1 MDKQVCGQPVIV
13 SLLGGTAKEKLAAY
27 RHARPIDH
35 LPLGICTLLVKGAL
49 GFSMEPFEAKARQPA
64 TLCGIIATNPE
75 EHFDMITQGK
85 PNGDKVA
92 DWLAANLFAARPSA
106 GGTE

>member
-1 MDKQVCGQPVIV
+1 MDKQECGQPVIV
-13 SLLGGTAKEKLAAY
+13 SLLGSTAKEKHAAY
-27 RHARPIDH
+27 RDARPIDH
-35 LPLGICTLLVKGAL
+35 LPLGVRTLLVKGVL
-49 GFSMEPFEAKARQPA
+49 GFSMEPFEAKAKAAGDVVR
-64 TLCGIIATNPE
+64 IIATNPE

-106 GGTE
+106 GGTK